1 MERQNRKTK
10 IPGAV
15 TRNSKV
21 VVLLAPHLY
30 RYATPTGETPAVL
43 REDLIAKSFSILA
56 SNIIVL
62 FSIVNLL
69 LPGSVHAAEIYKWV
83 DEKGA
88 VHFEDRPTAQATAKI
103 IIKNSGN
110 HDKAYQDELVR
121 QNKLLEVY
129 TDERQELHQR
139 KEKIRE
145 EKQLRDSNCN
155 LARKNLAEI
164 KTASYLYEA
173 TTDAFNPRILTAA
186 ERSAETTKAE
196 AAVQYWCI

>member
-15 TRNSKV
+15 TGNSKV
-21 VVLLAPHLY
+21 VILHAPHLS

-43 REDLIAKSFSILA
+43 REDLIAKLFSKPA
-56 SNIIVL
+56 GNIIVL
-62 FSIVNLL
+62 YLIVNLL
-69 LPGSVHAAEIYKWV
+69 LSGSVHAAEIYKWV

-88 VHFEDRPTAQATAKI
+88 VHFEDRPRAQATKKI
-103 IIKNSGN
+103 VIKDSGN
-110 HDKAYQDELVR
+110 HDKAYQDELNK
-121 QNKLLEVY
+121 QNKLLDVY
-129 TDERQELHQR
+129 TDERQELNQR

-145 EKQLRDSNCN
+145 EKQTRNSNCN

-173 TTDAFNPRILTAA
+173 TADAFNPRILTEA
-186 ERSAETTKAE
+186 ERLAETAIAE
-196 AAVQYWCI
+196 AAVQHWCI